1 VGVVRSGEALVPK
14 GDTVLEARDHVF
26 LICERED
33 VSEVVGAVT
42 TDTSPVRNV
51 MILGGGRI
59 GLLLAL
65 SLEEVGI
72 SVKVIERDAARARYV
87 ASQLRKG
94 LALHDEGVSREF
106 LLQERVDR
114 ADAFV
119 AVTGDDRTNLLAAMN
134 ARHLGAALTVAGISR
149 EEFAPLS
156 EALGVDIAI
165 SPRLLAAGAILRFVR
180 RGQVAAVTLLE
191 SGAQVKELRVSPWDC
206 RSPAGRSRGG
216 HSGGRDRGRGVE
228 ERESFGPPTGRDVL
242 EVRGRTAVVFAVE
255 DAVDEVEEILCTLA
269 WSRARWAP

>member
-1 VGVVRSGEALVPK
+1 
-14 GDTVLEARDHVF
+14 
-26 LICERED
+26 
-33 VSEVVGAVT
+33 
-42 TDTSPVRNV
+42 

-191 SGAQVKELRVSPWDC
+191 SGAQVIEMWV
-206 RSPAGRSRGG
+206 PAGCRVAGRPLARVDFPEGAIVGAVSRNGEVIIP
-216 HSGGRDRGRGVE
+216 SGK
-228 ERESFGPPTGRDVL
+228 DVL
-242 EVRGRTAVVFAVE
+242 APGDKAVVFTVEAAVN
-255 DAVDEVEEILCTLA
+255 EVEGLF
-269 WSRARWAP
+269 AP